1 MPRRLYYAITD
12 GIRVTVEP
20 RFVAEQSRPS
30 MGHYV
35 FAYRVRLE
43 NVGERAAQ
51 LLARRWLIHDDIGHD
66 SEVAG
71 EGVVGE
77 QPMLLPGSVY
87 TYQSSAVLRA
97 SSGWMEGEYHLV
109 RPDGESFDATIPRF
123 YLTADEV
130 ATN

>member
-43 NVGERAAQ
+43 NVGERSAQ

-77 QPMLLPGSVY
+77 QPSE
-87 TYQSSAVLRA
+87 QRHLRA
-97 SSGWMEGEYHLV
+97 LSVVIGFFGELALGL
-109 RPDGESFDATIPRF
+109 GE
-123 YLTADEV
+123 
-130 ATN
+130 